1 MSGAESRR
9 RRLVGPCCT
18 LVLSALLAACGATIP
33 ESGPIV
39 EGPVVGA
46 GSDNQVIRVIAR
58 PPTPGATPVE
68 IVNGFLEAS
77 ASYDDDY
84 AIARE
89 YLTAGASVG
98 WDPGVETRIYDGA
111 GVKVEPDGFDR
122 VTFSAPLLGR
132 IDGEGSYLVAD
143 AGETGRSDFR
153 LVLDSG
159 EWRIISVP
167 TGLLLSRGDVERSYR
182 TVNLYFLD
190 PQFTTLVPDPISVPN
205 SGSGLATTLVRRL
218 LEGPTEWLAPA
229 VRTAVPNGV
238 SLAIDSVPVVNGV
251 AEISLD
257 PRVLTTDQ
265 STRAA
270 MSAQIVWT
278 LRQVPEVTGVSITAG
293 GVSLAVP
300 GQPSV
305 QSRDSWPAYDP
316 NAMTPNTAPLAL
328 SARGVVQVEAAY
340 SAPVAGAAGRSDQP
354 LSTLAVALDEQR
366 VAGFDKERVTLLEAP
381 LIDGGAF
388 RVRAQGA
395 GMASASFG
403 PDGALWWVESKGV
416 RTISATSNTVQP
428 VAVEGIGTGRV
439 VGIAIARDGTR
450 AALLIR
456 RGPQVEL
463 NLVRI
468 ERRGDSLRLTAPR
481 RVEARISSTVD
492 VAWAS
497 ADQLAVLGTE
507 GAGPLEVFTVR
518 IGAQSV
524 RSVVAP
530 AKSVTVAAAPVST
543 MLAGVS
549 DGSVLAYDALAWQ
562 QLMTGWS
569 PAYPG

>member
-1 MSGAESRR
+1 MSVA
-9 RRLVGPCCT
+9 LV
-18 LVLSALLAACGATIP
+18 ALLTACGATIP

-39 EGPVVGA
+39 EGPAVGA
-46 GSDNQVIRVIAR
+46 GSDSQVIRVIAR
-58 PPTPGATPVE
+58 PPTPGATPAE

-84 AIARE
+84 SIARE
-89 YLTAGASVG
+89 YLTTGASVG
-98 WDPGVETRIYDGA
+98 WDPAAETRIYDGA
-111 GVKVEPDGFDR
+111 GAKVEPDGPDR
-122 VTFSAPLLGR
+122 VAFSAPLLGR
-132 IDGEGSYLVAD
+132 IDAEGSYLVAE
-143 AGETGRSDFR
+143 AGETERSDFR
-153 LVLDSG
+153 LVLEDG

-167 TGLLLSRGDVERSYR
+167 IGLLLSRGDVERGYR
-182 TVNLYFLD
+182 TYNLYFLD
-190 PQFTTLVPDPISVPN
+190 PQFAALVPDPISVPN

-218 LEGPTEWLAPA
+218 LEGPTDWLAPA
-229 VRTAVPNGV
+229 VRTAFPNGV

-257 PRVLTTDQ
+257 PRVLVTDQ

-305 QSRDSWPAYDP
+305 QSRDAWPAYDP
-316 NAMTPNTAPLAL
+316 DALTPNAAALAL
-328 SARGVVQVEAAY
+328 SERGVVQVAPSY
-340 SAPVAGAAGRSDQP
+340 TAPVPGAAGRPDQP
-354 LSTLAVALDEQR
+354 LSTLAVSLDEQR
-366 VAGFDKERVTLLEAP
+366 VAGFDKERLTLLEAP
-381 LIDGGAF
+381 LVEGGAF
-388 RVRAQGA
+388 RVRARGA

-416 RTISATSNTVQP
+416 RTIAATADTVQP

-439 VGIAIARDGTR
+439 VGIALARDGTR
-450 AALLIR
+450 AALLVR
-456 RGPQVEL
+456 RGPRVEL
-463 NLVRI
+463 NLVRV
-468 ERRGDSLRLTAPR
+468 ERRGDSLRLAAPR
-481 RVEARISSTVD
+481 RVEARISSTID

-497 ADQLAVLGTE
+497 AGQLAALGTE
-507 GAGPLEVFTVR
+507 GAGPPQLFTVR
-518 IGAQSV
+518 IGAQNV

-530 AKSVTVAAAPVST
+530 TKAVTVAAAPSRMV
-543 MLAGVS
+543 LAGAS
-549 DGSVLAYDALAWQ
+549 DGSVLGYDALEWRQ
-562 QLMTGWS
+562 RMTGGS